1 MKITLTELNIS
12 VLIEM
17 LWLRQKTYYFMVKD
31 IKSSVSVSTTRSL
44 LLLDP
49 EFIIILFPLQH
60 RHRLISAGLEPVL
73 GHTEKSCIASYY
85 RQLSTNIKIKS

>member
-1 MKITLTELNIS
+1 
-12 VLIEM
+12 
-17 LWLRQKTYYFMVKD
+17 MVKD

-73 GHTEKSCIASYY
+73 GHTEKSCIGIVL
-85 RQLSTNIKIKS
+85 QTIFNN